1 MRGINYDP
9 QFASRVRVILLQRAN
24 ERVLPVRIS
33 SRTWPL
39 PMQESV
45 EMGEQ
50 AGQFTPPVPMVAGI
64 LGFFERESARLVV
77 VRLREALNQA
87 STTGDTV
94 S

>member
-33 SRTWPL
+33 SCRWPL

-50 AGQFTPPVPMVAGI
+50 TGHFTPLATRVAGI
-64 LGFFERESARLVV
+64 LGFLERESARLVV
-77 VRLREALNQA
+77 VRLREALNQV